1 MEFSNI
7 QIWEALAGLGLF
19 LFGMFMMEESLK
31 ELAGRSFKK
40 FLRKHTNN
48 SVKAVFSGTLITAV
62 LQSSSMVAL
71 LVMSFAGAG
80 IIGLKNG
87 IGIILGANLG
97 TTFTGW
103 IVSLLGFKLDI
114 GAVILPFIAIGGLGI
129 IFFKSEKLSNIS
141 KMIMGFS
148 FMFLGLDYMKDG
160 FALFAQQMDLSF
172 INNQPGIL
180 FVLFGVLLTAS
191 IQSSSAAI
199 MIFLSSLSAGVIT
212 LEQGFYLVIGGDLGT
227 TITALLGTI
236 NGNTIK
242 KKVGW
247 SQVMFNVFNV
257 SLALVLLKGYSYII
271 FELLS
276 ITDQLFGLVIFH
288 SIMNLVGILFLLPFL
303 NQFAKLLDK
312 LIVLKE
318 KHLATKLM
326 LANATDAHSGIEA
339 LQKECVVFIEKAI
352 HLNRQYLKIVQEDK
366 TTNDLYFNLK
376 EHESEIVAFYV
387 ELQKNELTEQEASI
401 INRLVAS
408 FRNATLSSKD
418 LKDIKHNLDELNK
431 SAADK
436 FYHLYKKIKHNQEKF
451 YNELSAIISHFSYS
465 SATDIEQ
472 LNQIQSSYYQDE
484 VATIYMLIK
493 DNKDAE
499 TDIPTLLNMV
509 REVNNSNESLLRA
522 VNNLV
527 NK

>member
-103 IVSLLGFKLDI
+103 IVSWLGFKLDI

-129 IFFKSEKLSNIS
+129 IFLKSEKLSNIS

-172 INNQPGIL
+172 INNHPGIL

-288 SIMNLVGILFLLPFL
+288 SIMN
-303 NQFAKLLDK
+303 
-312 LIVLKE
+312 
-318 KHLATKLM
+318 
-326 LANATDAHSGIEA
+326 
-339 LQKECVVFIEKAI
+339 
-352 HLNRQYLKIVQEDK
+352 
-366 TTNDLYFNLK
+366 
-376 EHESEIVAFYV
+376 
-387 ELQKNELTEQEASI
+387 
-401 INRLVAS
+401 
-408 FRNATLSSKD
+408 
-418 LKDIKHNLDELNK
+418 
-431 SAADK
+431 
-436 FYHLYKKIKHNQEKF
+436 
-451 YNELSAIISHFSYS
+451 
-465 SATDIEQ
+465 
-472 LNQIQSSYYQDE
+472 
-484 VATIYMLIK
+484 
-493 DNKDAE
+493 
-499 TDIPTLLNMV
+499 
-509 REVNNSNESLLRA
+509 
-522 VNNLV
+522 
-527 NK
+527 